1 MLLNM
6 FKKRN
11 FKKIISVR
19 LNPEIQKDLI
29 ICTSVCLYISNIR
42 CGVKLVLKRVLINPR
57 LKPGVSKAMLYKG
70 FSPQLYFISDT
81 NEKKSL
87 KNVSMAQSLKF
98 IIKTKTI
105 K

>member
-1 MLLNM
+1 
-6 FKKRN
+6 
-11 FKKIISVR
+11 
-19 LNPEIQKDLI
+19 
-29 ICTSVCLYISNIR
+29 
-42 CGVKLVLKRVLINPR
+42 
-57 LKPGVSKAMLYKG
+57 MLYKG